1 MSGEYFNKI
10 PEITYNNVLV
20 RDVSRRVAFL
30 KNSIQNPYVFLPY
43 TIEEGDRAEDIAFHY
58 YGDPNYSWMIY
69 LANDIIDPYNEWPM
83 DEYTFHQYIV
93 EKYKDRSGGRT
104 GYDVL
109 SWAQD
114 TTRTDNIA
122 YFYKEV

>member
-1 MSGEYFNKI
+1 
-10 PEITYNNVLV
+10 
-20 RDVSRRVAFL
+20 
-30 KNSIQNPYVFLPY
+30 
-43 TIEEGDRAEDIAFHY
+43 
-58 YGDPNYSWMIY
+58 MIY

-83 DEYTFHQYIV
+83 DEYTFHQYII

>member
-1 MSGEYFNKI
+1 MAGEYFNKI

-43 TIEEGDRAEDIAFHY
+43 TVEEGDRAEDVAFHY
-58 YGDPNYSWMIY
+58 YGDPNYSWLVY

-83 DEYTFHQYIV
+83 DEHTFHQYII
-93 EKYKDRSGGRT
+93 EKYKDRAGGRT

-109 SWAQD
+109 AWSQD
-114 TTRTDNIA
+114 TSRTDNIA